1 MTQGLGNS
9 RIPTLNSRISKSK
22 LKRNSKIPILNSKIP
37 RKIYLKFPKIIK
49 KIRFFSKK
57 KKTLK
62 FLRILTIYFT
72 QIGKDA
78 TVCSHRFITP
88 KS

>member
-1 MTQGLGNS
+1 MRLLRFARNDENSRIPTLEFRIPTLKFKIPKQNS
-9 RIPTLNSRISKSK
+9 RIPTLNS
-22 LKRNSKIPILNSKIP
+22 KIP
-37 RKIYLKFPKIIK
+37 RYFLI
-49 KIRFFSKK
+49 FFQ
-57 KKTLK
+57 KTLK

>member
-1 MTQGLGNS
+1 MSLLRFARNDENYRIPTLEFRIPTLKFKIPKQNS
-9 RIPTLNSRISKSK
+9 RIPTLNS
-22 LKRNSKIPILNSKIP
+22 KIP
-37 RKIYLKFPKIIK
+37 RYFLI
-49 KIRFFSKK
+49 FFQ
-57 KKTLK
+57 KTLK

-78 TVCSHRFITP
+78 MVCSHRFITP